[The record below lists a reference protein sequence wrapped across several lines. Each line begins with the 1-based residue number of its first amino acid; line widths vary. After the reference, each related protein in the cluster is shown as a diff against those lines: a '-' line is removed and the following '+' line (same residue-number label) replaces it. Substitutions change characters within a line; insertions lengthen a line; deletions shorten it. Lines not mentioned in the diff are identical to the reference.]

1 MIPSPAAELPP
12 YLHLRGLSKVYSS
25 RDGAVRALDQIS
37 LSGRRGDFISIVGP
51 SGCGKSTL
59 MMIAAG
65 LMTPSSGIIA
75 IDGESIV
82 SPRTDIGIV
91 FQSPVLLEWRTALGN
106 IMLQAEAKRLE
117 RAAAERRARKLL
129 DAVGLGGFEQKYP
142 HELSGGM
149 RQRVSLCRALIHE
162 PDQLLMDEPFGAVD
176 GLPRDQ
182 LVLDLQQ
189 ICSQRRMR
197 W

>member
-1 MIPSPAAELPP
+1 MIASPAAELPP

-65 LMTPSSGIIA
+65 LMTPSSGVIA
-75 IDGESIV
+75 IDGESIL

-106 IMLQAEAKRLE
+106 VMLQAEAKRLE
-117 RAAAERRARKLL
+117 RGSAERRARELL
-129 DAVGLGGFEQKYP
+129 AAVGLAGFEDKYP

-149 RQRVSLCRALIHE
+149 RQRVSFLRTQILLYCAVRHTTLSSRGGAIVVKINTE
-162 PDQLLMDEPFGAVD
+162 PVRQ
-176 GLPRDQ
+176 
-182 LVLDLQQ
+182 
-189 ICSQRRMR
+189 
-197 W
+197 